1 MKQFMQ
7 TYKVFLTPLSPIHI
21 GCGEDFEPT
30 NYVMDGQVLYH
41 FDPSKLY
48 LLSHQRD
55 ELLNKANQLDLL
67 GIQQFFLKNKKQVAS
82 AAHYFTNVSSSI
94 EKIWEKRVGNIAQRE
109 KDGKTVLARLSIE
122 RTAYLPVQHSV
133 YIPGSS
139 FKGALAT
146 ALLNKEHEKKGNPKV
161 SSKDH
166 NKLLK
171 EYIGDFEKS
180 ELRAVKFGDFMP
192 TKEVH
197 SHVYYALNHKKKVSQ
212 QGGVAKGVP
221 LRRECIVSAQYRAFS
236 SELALWEDKKDFPK
250 TKSINE
256 YFELLNQYYQPIFEK
271 ECEMLVSR
279 NLVSQKWVANVRALL
294 ASKKYA
300 LVRLGKSGADSKIY
314 QGQGIAQIKIMTGKG
329 KPNDYKD
336 RATTVWLAGQQD
348 NQLTDLYPFGWALL
362 ELDDNTENTPLKN
375 WCTNE
380 LAKNHYLDKAQFL
393 LQQNKLKQE
402 FKDKF
407 EREQNSLI
415 KKKLEEQAELE
426 AKEKL
431 MQSAS
436 EHQKVILDFKDQI
449 ENTREQQ
456 ADNNGSSLLKSFY
469 ELIESAVNWDIT
481 DKQFFKSTITEELLK
496 SKVKFNKKDTP
507 KNIKKAFNKLNVE

>member
-30 NYVMDGQVLYH
+30 NYVIDGQILYH

-48 LLSHQRD
+48 LLSHQQE
-55 ELLNKANQLDLL
+55 ELLDRSNRLDLL
-67 GIQQFFLKNKKQVAS
+67 GIQRFFLKNKQQTAS
-82 AAHYFTNVSSSI
+82 SAHYFTNVFSSI
-94 EKIWEKRVGNIAQRE
+94 EKEWKDKVGQVAQKE
-109 KDGKTVLARLSIE
+109 NNGKEVLSRLYIE
-122 RTAYLPVQHSV
+122 RTAYLPVQHSA

-180 ELRAVKFGDFMP
+180 ELRAVKFGDFIP

-197 SHVYYALNHKKKVSQ
+197 SHVYYALNHKKKVSE
-212 QGGVAKGVP
+212 QGGIAKGVP
-221 LRRECIVSAQYRAFS
+221 LRRECILSGQYRAFS
-236 SELALWEDKKDFPK
+236 SELALWEDKKEFPK

-279 NLVSQKWVANVRALL
+279 NLVLPKWVANIRTLL
-294 ASKKYA
+294 ANKKCA
-300 LVRLGKSGADSKIY
+300 LIRLGKSGSEGKIY
-314 QGQGIAQIKIMTGKG
+314 QGKGVAQINGK
-329 KPNDYKD
+329 KNKD
-336 RATTVWLAGQQD
+336 RATTVWLAGQQK

-362 ELDDNTENTPLKN
+362 ELDDNTENAPLKN

-380 LAKNHYLDKAQFL
+380 LAKHHYLDKAQFL
-393 LQQNKLKQE
+393 LKQSKLQQDFKNKFDNEQKMLMEKKLK
-402 FKDKF
+402 
-407 EREQNSLI
+407 
-415 KKKLEEQAELE
+415 EQAELE
-426 AKEKL
+426 AKEQL

-436 EHQKVILDFKDQI
+436 ENQKVVLDFKEQI
-449 ENTREQQ
+449 ENTLGKQIEV
-456 ADNNGSSLLKSFY
+456 NGSSLLSRFKELKEVAINWNY
-469 ELIESAVNWDIT
+469 E
-481 DKQFFKSTITEELLK
+481 DKKFFKQEITQKLLE
-496 SKVKFNKKDTP
+496 SKIDLRKATKDD
-507 KNIKKAFNKLNVE
+507 IKKFFNKLNVE